1 MAGSITEC
9 TEAITMNCQTLLLSL
24 SLFAFLKAEPDERE
38 FKLTVIILTM
48 NRPHSLARV
57 LKSIAE
63 TDFENDQDYFD
74 IEIHVDKSVGLHY
87 QECVE

>member
-1 MAGSITEC
+1 MAVLSI
-9 TEAITMNCQTLLLSL
+9 
-24 SLFAFLKAEPDERE
+24 LKAEPEGQKD

-48 NRPHSLARV
+48 DRPHSLAR
-57 LKSIAE
+57 LLRSIAA

-87 QECVE
+87 EECVA